1 MTNVSP
7 SKEQIASVIS
17 LFSSGKFQETLD
29 TIDLLINKY
38 PNESLLF
45 NLRGACFAGLGEHDD
60 AVKDYEKALTIN
72 PDYFKAHFNLGGTL
86 QELDKLD
93 LAIKSYERAIKIE
106 PNYAEAHNNLGN
118 VFKDFG
124 KFDEAIKSYERAK
137 AINPSYL
144 EAHYSLGN
152 TFQNLNRLDDAIK
165 CYKEVLTIKPDF
177 AEMHNN
183 LGALLQQHGEI
194 GSAVDHLESALVLKP
209 DFPEAYN
216 NLGNALKDLNQLDK
230 AVRCYEQALTI
241 KADYAEASFNLGN
254 IFQELKQ
261 FDKAL
266 IQYQK
271 TLDIKLDYAEVHNNL
286 GVTFMELDQL
296 DASVKC
302 FKKALSFDQDYPE
315 AYYNLASSFLAH
327 GEFDNAIIQYEKAL
341 TLKPKYAEA
350 HNNLGIAFKEL
361 GQLDKAVKSYKSALT
376 IKSDYA
382 EAQNNLG
389 NALKSLGKPYESIKC
404 YKKTLTIKPDYAE
417 AYNNLGIT
425 LMELGQ
431 LNEAIKSF
439 RKALTINEDYAE
451 VHDNLG
457 IVLNMLG
464 LYDETIKSYEMAL
477 AIKPDYA
484 EAYSNLGNLMVD
496 LKRLNDAV
504 DNYDHAFLLKS
515 DIAFNLGNLIHTK
528 MHLCDWNFDSDNITE
543 LNTKINNQEKVIDPF
558 SLLSLIDNPKLH
570 KKAAE
575 IYINDKYPKNYDLTE
590 IELYP
595 RHKKIRIGYFSPD
608 FRNHPVGS
616 LTAELYE
623 IHDRNQFEVF
633 AFSFGPNTN
642 DEVNLRIK
650 AGVDHFHDVRS
661 MSHKEVALLS
671 RSFELDIAIDLGGF
685 TQDSRTAI
693 FAMQA
698 APIQVNYLGYSS
710 TMGADYMN
718 YIIADPTLIPK
729 DKQKYYSEKI
739 AYLPDSFMVNDTK
752 NKVSTREFT
761 RGEVLLPSDGFV
773 FCCFNHHY
781 KITPIVFA
789 SWMKILSQVD
799 GSVLWLSDGNETGVS
814 NLKKEAEKNGIDK
827 NRLIFAPRLDL
838 REDHLNRIKLAN
850 LFLDTHPYNAHATTS
865 DALQAGLPVLTR
877 IGESFASRVAASLIN
892 SVNLPELITPTQ
904 EKYEALA
911 INLATDPLR
920 LKTIKE
926 KLSNNLLTSPLYNTP
941 LYASQIESAYLEM
954 YERHQK
960 GLEPDHIYV

>member
-1 MTNVSP
+1 MNFG
-7 SKEQIASVIS
+7 QLALASECFEKALNINPDYAYANNNLGSV
-17 LFSSGKFQETLD
+17 LKQLGKF
-29 TIDLLINKY
+29 
-38 PNESLLF
+38 NESTKF
-45 NLRGACFAGLGEHDD
+45 
-60 AVKDYEKALTIN
+60 YEKALAKN
-72 PDYFKAHFNLGGTL
+72 PDLF
-86 QELDKLD
+86 
-93 LAIKSYERAIKIE
+93 
-106 PNYAEAHNNLGN
+106 
-118 VFKDFG
+118 
-124 KFDEAIKSYERAK
+124 
-137 AINPSYL
+137 
-144 EAHYSLGN
+144 
-152 TFQNLNRLDDAIK
+152 
-165 CYKEVLTIKPDF
+165 EV
-177 AEMHNN
+177 H
-183 LGALLQQHGEI
+183 
-194 GSAVDHLESALVLKP
+194 
-209 DFPEAYN
+209 N
-216 NLGNALKDLNQLDK
+216 NLGNALKYLKRHDESLSSYKRSFELKPD
-230 AVRCYEQALTI
+230 
-241 KADYAEASFNLGN
+241 ADY
-254 IFQELKQ
+254 
-261 FDKAL
+261 
-266 IQYQK
+266 
-271 TLDIKLDYAEVHNNL
+271 V
-286 GVTFMELDQL
+286 
-296 DASVKC
+296 
-302 FKKALSFDQDYPE
+302 
-315 AYYNLASSFLAH
+315 
-327 GEFDNAIIQYEKAL
+327 
-341 TLKPKYAEA
+341 
-350 HNNLGIAFKEL
+350 
-361 GQLDKAVKSYKSALT
+361 
-376 IKSDYA
+376 
-382 EAQNNLG
+382 
-389 NALKSLGKPYESIKC
+389 
-404 YKKTLTIKPDYAE
+404 
-417 AYNNLGIT
+417 
-425 LMELGQ
+425 
-431 LNEAIKSF
+431 
-439 RKALTINEDYAE
+439 
-451 VHDNLG
+451 
-457 IVLNMLG
+457 
-464 LYDETIKSYEMAL
+464 
-477 AIKPDYA
+477 
-484 EAYSNLGNLMVD
+484 LGNLVHSKLHLSNWDSLSMHID
-496 LKRLNDAV
+496 ELKLKIINSKKSITP
-504 DNYDHAFLLKS
+504 FPLL
-515 DIAFNLGNLIHTK
+515 
-528 MHLCDWNFDSDNITE
+528 
-543 LNTKINNQEKVIDPF
+543 V
-558 SLLSLIDNPKLH
+558 LIDNPKLH

-960 GLEPDHIYV
+960 GLEPDHIYVE